1 MSCELCEHLKQ
12 ENEKLHE
19 YIKILLTKICTNKQ
33 DDSTLN
39 NLSVNL
45 KRFDTIIYENM
56 EKFEKTKLVE
66 LLEVKPPAYQSITF
80 IMEKAL
86 YNCHLFSQKVNN
98 KQVKYMDKNNE
109 IMMVTIS
116 HFHGLIMKE
125 IYDFILPIVNEMSSK
140 QKSIIEQNESDFDK
154 LTKEFN
160 LDNNRVE
167 NTLSMLDTKL
177 HLRLHKDFVKILR

>member
-12 ENEKLHE
+12 ENERLHE
-19 YIKILLTKICTNKQ
+19 YIKILLTKVCTLKQ
-33 DDSTLN
+33 DDTLN
-39 NLSVNL
+39 HLSVNL
-45 KRFDTIIYENM
+45 KRFDTTIYENM
-56 EKFEKTKLVE
+56 EKFEKEKLIE
-66 LLEVKPPAYQSITF
+66 LLEVKPPAYQSIIF

-86 YNCHLFSQKVNN
+86 YNCHLFSQKVNT
-98 KQVKYMDKNNE
+98 KQIKYMDKNNE
-109 IMMVTIS
+109 IMMVSIS

-125 IYDFILPIVNEMSSK
+125 IYDYILPIVNEMSGK

-167 NTLSMLDTKL
+167 NTLSIIDTKL
-177 HLRLHKDFVKILR
+177 HSKLHKDFFKLLR